1 MNQSID
7 YNGIVNVSIR
17 IGDNIINL
25 SGHNKGTKH
34 LKQSLCLFLTH
45 NFSSV
50 EDRQRN
56 YTPIYYYPQ
65 YINLMYEERVGGG
78 YAEPRSFLSYM
89 QPLTSFEYIEEDATL
104 TDYVS
109 TPEIG
114 NPYYPPVAKFTGVI
128 NYSNLTEAVSPDDNG
143 KFTLVLMSG
152 KNFSDTSQPIAYIPI
167 SAKQLSQI
175 SPGTSAIIEWKLFFT
190 DRS

>member
-1 MNQSID
+1 MNQIID
-7 YNGIVNVSIR
+7 YNGLVNVSIK
-17 IGDNIINL
+17 IGNKVIEL
-25 SGHNKGTKH
+25 SGNNKGTQH

-45 NFSSV
+45 NFSSEV
-50 EDRQRN
+50 DEQRN

-65 YINLMYEERVGGG
+65 YLDLLYQANSSASAVH
-78 YAEPRSFLSYM
+78 FLSYM

-104 TDYVS
+104 TDYIS
-109 TPEIG
+109 TPEVG
-114 NPYYPPVAKFTGVI
+114 DAYYPPAAKFTGVI
-128 NYSNLTEAVSPDDNG
+128 NYSNLVEAVSPDDTG
-143 KFTLVLMSG
+143 IFTLVLMSG
-152 KNFSDTSQPIAYIPI
+152 KNYNDVAQPMAYIRV